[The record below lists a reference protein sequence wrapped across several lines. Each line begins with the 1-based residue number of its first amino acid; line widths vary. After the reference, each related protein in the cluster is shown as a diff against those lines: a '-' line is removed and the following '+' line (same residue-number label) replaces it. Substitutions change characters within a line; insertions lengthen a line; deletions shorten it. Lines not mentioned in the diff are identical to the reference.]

1 MASLI
6 PGYEY
11 DIFISY
17 RQKDNKGDRWVSE
30 FVDALKTELESTF
43 KEEISVFF
51 DNNPHDGLL
60 ETHDVDASLKEK
72 LKCLVF
78 IPIISRTYCDPKSFA
93 WEHEFKAF
101 VELASHDR
109 FGLKVKLPNG
119 NVTNRVLPIRI
130 HDLDSEDV
138 KLFESATG
146 GVIRTLDFIFKT
158 AFGVN
163 RPLKAKEDHPTD
175 NINKTYYQDQINK
188 VSLAIKEIITALG
201 QNEQKPGE
209 VSKEIYKPVSV
220 KGKSKRTAII
230 AGSIVALALIML
242 GIFYIPKLFKP
253 EKELEKSIAVLPF
266 FNDSPDEENNHF
278 INGIMDEI
286 LNNLQVIK
294 DLRVISRS
302 SVEQYRGTARPAIP
316 KIAKQLGVNFIVE
329 GSGQKYG
336 NSVRLRVQ
344 LIEAVTDKHLWAES
358 FEREIKEAKDI
369 FGIQSQIAQAIA
381 SQLKVLITP
390 AEKQIIEKMPTENL
404 KAYDDYS
411 LGRYYRNNDN
421 EENLLLAIE
430 CFKSAIAKDPEFA
443 LAYTEIARAYM
454 ALVGTANWLPEEA
467 YSKAKEAVL
476 KALELDNNLSE
487 AHSALANIRLDYDW
501 DFKGAEKEFILAIE
515 LNPNSPIAYRAY
527 AGLLYISCRPEEA
540 LEKYK
545 QALAL
550 DPNSDWMKF
559 YTGFYS
565 YYAFKTDST
574 IQILQK
580 EVESDPKNA
589 EKHYILGYLYLV
601 TEDYIKSVQ
610 ELENAIE
617 IDSIPMSYYL
627 YLGISY
633 NRTGKPDETKKLLEK
648 LDVLAKGKKSVSFG
662 KAVLLAELG
671 KTDQSIYW
679 LKKAY
684 EERFGGLICLK
695 VEPHLCLSIRSDP
708 RFIEIYKKIWTDD

>member
-17 RQKDNKGDRWVSE
+17 RQKDNKGEMWVSE
-30 FVDALKTELESTF
+30 FVEALKTELESTF
-43 KEEISVFF
+43 KEEISVYF
-51 DNNPHDGLL
+51 DINPHDGLL
-60 ETHDVDASLKEK
+60 ETHDVDASLKDK

-93 WEHEFKAF
+93 WEHEFKSF
-101 VELASHDR
+101 VKQASQDK
-109 FGLKVKLPNG
+109 FGLKIKLPNG
-119 NVTNRVLPIRI
+119 NVANRVLPIRI
-130 HDLDSEDV
+130 HDLDADDV
-138 KLFESATG
+138 KFFELVTG
-146 GVIRTLDFIFKT
+146 SVIRTLDFIFKT
-158 AFGVN
+158 ASGVN
-163 RPLKAKEDHPTD
+163 RPLKAKEDHPSD

-188 VSLAIKEIITALG
+188 VSLAIKEIITSLG
-201 QNEQKPGE
+201 QQVQKPEE
-209 VSKEIYKPVSV
+209 VSKEIYKPLSV
-220 KGKSKRTAII
+220 KGKSNKTAII
-230 AGSIVALALIML
+230 AGSSFALAFLML
-242 GIFYIPKLFKP
+242 GLFYIPKLFKP

-266 FNDSPDEENNHF
+266 FNDSPDEENTHF

-302 SVEQYRGTARPAIP
+302 SVEQYRETARPTIP
-316 KIAKQLGVNFIVE
+316 KIAKQLGVNYIVE

-358 FEREIKEAKDI
+358 YEREIKEAKDI
-369 FGIQSQIAQAIA
+369 FGIQSQIAQSIA
-381 SQLKVLITP
+381 SELKTIITP
-390 AEKQIIEKMPTENL
+390 EEKKIIEKIPTENL

-411 LGRYYRNNDN
+411 LGRYYLNIDS
-421 EENLLLAIE
+421 EDNLLQAIE
-430 CFKSAIAKDPEFA
+430 YFKNAIAKDPKFA
-443 LAYTEIARAYM
+443 LAYTELARAYM
-454 ALVGTANWLPEEA
+454 ALVETANWLPEAA
-467 YSKAKEAVL
+467 YSKAREAVL
-476 KALELDNNLSE
+476 KALELDNDLSE
-487 AHSALANIRLDYDW
+487 AHSALANIKLNYDW
-501 DFKGAEKEFILAIE
+501 DLKEAEKELNLAIE
-515 LNPNSPIAYRAY
+515 LNPNSPNACRAY
-527 AGLLYISCRPEEA
+527 ASLLHISCRPGEA

-550 DPNSDWMKF
+550 DPNSEWMKW
-559 YTGFYS
+559 YYGFYL
-565 YYAFKTDST
+565 YYASKTDST
-574 IQILQK
+574 ILILKK

-601 TEDYIKSVQ
+601 SGEYIKSIH

-617 IDSIPMSYYL
+617 IDSIPMPYYL

-633 NRTGKPDETKKLLEK
+633 NRSGKPDETMKLLEK
-648 LDVLAKGKKSVSFG
+648 LDALAKGKKSVSFG

-671 KTDQSIYW
+671 NTDQSIYW
-679 LKKAY
+679 LENAY
-684 EERFGGLICLK
+684 KEKFGGIIYLK

-708 RFIEIYKKIWTDD
+708 RFIEIYNKVFPDY